1 MFLEIIFYE
10 KLDEFLGKISTKNL
24 MLILTKIC
32 KSYWHKSI
40 VLIYLKRTLGN
51 SLFALGLQKIL
62 KFKNKKG
69 ETKNDKN

>member
-32 KSYWHKSI
+32 KSY
-40 VLIYLKRTLGN
+40 
-51 SLFALGLQKIL
+51 
-62 KFKNKKG
+62 
-69 ETKNDKN
+69 